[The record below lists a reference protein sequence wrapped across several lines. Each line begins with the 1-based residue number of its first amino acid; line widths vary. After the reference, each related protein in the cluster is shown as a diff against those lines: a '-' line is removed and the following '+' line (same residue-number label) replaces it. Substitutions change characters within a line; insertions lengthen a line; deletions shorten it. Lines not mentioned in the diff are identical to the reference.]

1 MPRKFTKS
9 IIFAETM
16 NAKSI
21 LIMGATSGIGREVAE
36 MFARKGWKV
45 GACGRR
51 GELLESL
58 RAQYPQNIL
67 TMTADVNAPDTG
79 ERLAAF
85 ANELTARVYLHCSGI
100 GWQNARLDPEKELS
114 TLRTN
119 GEGFARCV
127 GAVFRHFSATGGH
140 IAVVSSIAGTK
151 GLGPA
156 PAYSATK
163 RFQNTYID
171 ALEQLA
177 WQRRLGITFTDI
189 RPGFVATDLIGGGKG
204 YPMVM
209 KKEKVAAAI
218 VRAVERKRRV
228 AVIDWRYAAL
238 VTLWR
243 LMPRFLWKRL
253 PIVRDAH

>member
-1 MPRKFTKS
+1 MNTKS
-9 IIFAETM
+9 IV
-16 NAKSI
+16 
-21 LIMGATSGIGREVAE
+21 IMGATSGIGREVAE
-36 MFARKGWKV
+36 MLARRGWKV

-51 GELLESL
+51 SELLESL
-58 RAQYPQNIL
+58 RAQYPQNVLI
-67 TMTADVNAPDTG
+67 MTADVNAYDTA

-85 ANELTARVYLHCSGI
+85 ASRLNAGVYLHCSGI
-100 GWQNARLDPEKELS
+100 GWQNTQLDAEKELA

-127 GAVFRHFSATGGH
+127 GAVFRLFSATGGH

-177 WQRRLGITFTDI
+177 WQRHLGITFTDI

-218 VRAVERKRRV
+218 VKAVERKRRV

-238 VTLWR
+238 VVLWR

-253 PIVRDAH
+253 PIVHNVG